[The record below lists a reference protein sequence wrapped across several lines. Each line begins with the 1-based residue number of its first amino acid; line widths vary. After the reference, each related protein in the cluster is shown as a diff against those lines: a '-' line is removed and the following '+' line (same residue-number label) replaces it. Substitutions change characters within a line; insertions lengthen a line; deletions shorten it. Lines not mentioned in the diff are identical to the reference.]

1 MEIIMVEGIVVSEE
15 IKVLKTDKGI
25 PLCCFTFSANSTKL
39 NCLITGKIA
48 YTFLYEV
55 EHNTELSLTGK
66 INRKNQFVV
75 LQYYI
80 LKKPTYFGKIFNY
93 KGHALPFSKNH

>member
-1 MEIIMVEGIVVSEE
+1 MEIIMIEGTVISDE
-15 IKVLKTDKGI
+15 IKVLKTDNGV
-25 PLCCFTFSANSTKL
+25 PLCRFTFSANSTNL

-55 EHNTELSLTGK
+55 ENNTVLSLTGK
-66 INRKNQFVV
+66 INRKNQFIV
-75 LQYYI
+75 LQYFI

-93 KGHALPFSKNH
+93 KGHALPFSKNY